1 MDKVQYRIEGD
12 ILFCP
17 NTAGFYRN
25 ELQDE
30 PISIPS
36 PAARL
41 LSFLIKNKGEI
52 VEREVLLQKVW
63 DDYGMQASN
72 NNLNQCLSTLR
83 RIIKGMGVEKSIIET
98 IPKVGLRIAEDITI
112 EEINHIEQTVEAAEK
127 PIQKNT
133 KCSRKI
139 NLFNILVTLVIIL
152 IVTTVVH
159 IFHLR
164 SYFSQNQFN
173 SDFMG
178 VTNAYC
184 ELPLASSQHSVPD
197 LFPPLMSATAY

>member
-17 NTAGFYRN
+17 NTAGFYHN

-83 RIIKGMGVEKSIIET
+83 RIIKSMGVEKSIIET

-112 EEINHIEQTVEAAEK
+112 EEINHIEQTVEATEK

>member
-17 NTAGFYRN
+17 NTAGFYHN
-25 ELQDE
+25 ELQKE

-41 LSFLIKNKGEI
+41 LSFLIKNKGKV

-98 IPKVGLRIAEDITI
+98 IPKVGLRIAEDIII

-127 PIQKNT
+127 PIQKKT
-133 KCSRKI
+133 QCSRKV

-178 VTNAYC
+178 LSNAYC
-184 ELPLASSQHSVPD
+184 ALPLASSQPSVPD
-197 LFPPLMSATAY
+197 IFSSLMSETAY